1 MKQNRRTPMN
11 CLSLPKLLLS
21 LLFIALPVQAEIK
34 LPKGMT
40 NYIALEQAGTISG
53 EILANGSSR
62 VGPIVESVLNSFTRF
77 YPDVKFKVIQDG
89 SGAAISALLDREINI
104 GLMSRRIRT
113 EEINTFISRRGYSP
127 TELRVA
133 SDALRIIVNR
143 HNPVNQLSLA
153 ELEAIF
159 SKDRLCGAKYSLDFW
174 EDFGWV
180 ADTSAE
186 LSAIGRHIGAKGAG
200 TRDLIKKVV
209 LCDGEYKPYSIETA
223 RTAEDVIQE
232 VAISQSG
239 IGFAALGIQDFGIK
253 DLFVTKERL
262 HPGYK
267 PTTENV
273 INRRYPL
280 SRYLYIYIDKPPTSE
295 MPLLFSEFFKF
306 LFSKQGQQVIVN
318 HHAIPLSHRLI
329 RDELTKLI
337 KR

>member
-1 MKQNRRTPMN
+1 MILNRQLICGWMSHLRP
-11 CLSLPKLLLS
+11 LIFLLV
-21 LLFIALPVQAEIK
+21 IASPIQAEIK

-40 NYIALEQAGTISG
+40 NYIAVEQIETVSG

-62 VGPIVESVLNSFTRF
+62 VGPIIESVLGSFTAF
-77 YPDVKFKVIQDG
+77 YPKVKFKVTQDG
-89 SGAAISALLDREINI
+89 SGAAITALLDREINI

-113 EEINTFISRRGYSP
+113 EEINAFINRRGYPP

-159 SKDRLCGAKYSLDFW
+159 SKNRLCGAKYSLDSW

-180 ADTSAE
+180 ADSNTE
-186 LSAIGRHIGAKGAG
+186 FSAIGRHISAKGVG

-209 LCDGEYKPYSIETA
+209 MCDGEYKPYSIETA

-253 DLFVTKERL
+253 DLFITKERL

-273 INRRYPL
+273 IDRRYPL
-280 SRYLYIYIDKPPTSE
+280 SRYLYVYIDKPPTSE
-295 MPLLFSEFFKF
+295 MPLLLSEFFKF

-318 HHAIPLSHRLI
+318 NHAIPLSHRLI

>member
-1 MKQNRRTPMN
+1 MMQNRRTQIKY
-11 CLSLPKLLLS
+11 LSLPKLLISLIILS
-21 LLFIALPVQAEIK
+21 LPVQAEIK

-40 NYIALEQAGTISG
+40 NYIALERAETVSG
-53 EILANGSSR
+53 AILANGSSR
-62 VGPIVESVLNSFTRF
+62 VGPIIESVLNSFSVF
-77 YPDVKFKVIQDG
+77 YPNTKFKVTQDG
-89 SGAAISALLDREINI
+89 SGAAITALLDRKINI

-113 EEINTFISRRGYSP
+113 EEINNFTSRRGYPP

-143 HNPVNQLSLA
+143 HNPVNQLSLH

-159 SKDRLCGAKYSLDFW
+159 SKNRLCGAKYSLDSW

-180 ADTSAE
+180 ANPNTEFSSIS
-186 LSAIGRHIGAKGAG
+186 LHISAKGVG

-223 RTAEDVIQE
+223 RTAKDVIQE
-232 VAISQSG
+232 VALSPSS
-239 IGFAALGIQDFGIK
+239 IGFAPLGIQEFGVK
-253 DLFVTKERL
+253 DLFITKERL

-273 INRRYPL
+273 INRKYPL

-306 LFSKQGQQVIVN
+306 LFSKQGQQIIVN